1 MSPAEAQEVKNLL
14 LHNNDQYRD
23 LAQRHHQLDDRL
35 HELLDRHYLST
46 QEQLEEV
53 TLKKR
58 KLALKDEME
67 RIAREYLLR
76 EQEDEKRPHAPDR
89 LLRRFVRKCE
99 GRLVLIELEQQARE
113 RRHQR
118 LASEDQNLRD
128 RGRDS
133 PASPLG
139 WAT

>member
-14 LHNNDQYRD
+14 LHSNDQYRD

-35 HELLDRHYLST
+35 HELLERHYLST

-67 RIAREYLLR
+67 RIARDYA
-76 EQEDEKRPHAPDR
+76 QAY
-89 LLRRFVRKCE
+89 
-99 GRLVLIELEQQARE
+99 GR
-113 RRHQR
+113 
-118 LASEDQNLRD
+118 S
-128 RGRDS
+128 S
-133 PASPLG
+133 
-139 WAT
+139 